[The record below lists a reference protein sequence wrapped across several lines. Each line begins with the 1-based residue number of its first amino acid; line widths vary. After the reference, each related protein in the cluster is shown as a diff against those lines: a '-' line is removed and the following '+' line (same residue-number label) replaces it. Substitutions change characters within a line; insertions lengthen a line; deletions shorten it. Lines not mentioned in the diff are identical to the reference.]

1 MLRSCKYCGRVHDEQ
16 YICSQKSSRIKEKN
30 YRHDTTADK
39 FRRTMTWTNMS
50 RRVRDRDHYMC
61 LCCAAGICKDD
72 GTLKTIEI
80 ENISVHHII
89 PLEEDYTLRLDETN
103 LISVCGRHH
112 EMCEKQLISRDK
124 QRELVA
130 ISIKQREIKTLPCV

>member
-1 MLRSCKYCGRVHDEQ
+1 MNINISCHYLIISPNTVNRQILPLAALLLEPGEISMLRSCKYCGRVHDEQ
-16 YICSQKSSRIKEKN
+16 YICPQKSSRIKVKN

-80 ENISVHHII
+80 ENISVH
-89 PLEEDYTLRLDETN
+89 
-103 LISVCGRHH
+103 
-112 EMCEKQLISRDK
+112 
-124 QRELVA
+124 
-130 ISIKQREIKTLPCV
+130 